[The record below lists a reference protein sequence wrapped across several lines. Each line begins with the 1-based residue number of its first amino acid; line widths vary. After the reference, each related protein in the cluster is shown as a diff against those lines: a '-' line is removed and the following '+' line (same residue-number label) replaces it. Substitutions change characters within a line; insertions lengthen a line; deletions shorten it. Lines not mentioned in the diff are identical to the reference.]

1 MNTGL
6 RRLDEAPDEL
16 LVAAHDRL
24 ARLVIDR
31 EALEGRKAEVERQL
45 ERLAVEVAHLEGL
58 LALHGDIQPLTIET
72 ATPELP
78 ASVADQVVS
87 LIREARTALHYEE
100 IERQIRA
107 KGLYSAGG
115 QNPAN
120 TLLAKYFNDPR
131 LYRPARGTYG
141 LREWQPMAPSVG
153 TKSARRRTKRGA

>member
-1 MNTGL
+1 MNTGI

-16 LVAAHDRL
+16 LTAVEDRL
-24 ARLVIDR
+24 AGLAIDR
-31 EALEGRKAEVERQL
+31 DALEGRRAEVERQL
-45 ERLAVEVAHLEGL
+45 ERLRLEVAHLEGL
-58 LALHGDIQPLTIET
+58 LALHGDIQPITSET
-72 ATPELP
+72 AELEMP

-87 LIREARTALHYEE
+87 LIREARTALHYAE

-153 TKSARRRTKRGA
+153 TKSARRQTKRGA